1 VFGLELVGQHG
12 VIDLALLH
20 IAMALRDDLRAGRAD
35 DAVYDESL
43 ARPGRSP
50 LAQVRSSSC
59 ESTTPSRRTLP
70 RETDARH

>member
-1 VFGLELVGQHG
+1 MFGLELVGQHG

-43 ARPGRSP
+43 ARPWPFTSCAGTQQFLRVHNAFAADSP
-50 LAQVRSSSC
+50 KRN
-59 ESTTPSRRTLP
+59 
-70 RETDARH
+70 